1 MDGIEAGRVTTNPDT
16 YRPMWMDIGGPNP
29 PPNTVAAN
37 GGKSSASSSSSSS
50 QKPSFRPQDHHR
62 ASSDAAGVGQGA
74 GSSVKV
80 GGGSAQG
87 SGGDAEGV
95 SSGSFGQEIYLA
107 RVNWLQDGSLCA
119 QVQNRPQTELRLLRL
134 DPRTG
139 TSTTLVVERSNVWI
153 NLHHLLRSLPGP
165 ATQVLARAGSRTY
178 LYVSYINIYIFFVD
192 SVQCVMLSCAI
203 NISCVSRRCLSEL
216 VIHAA
221 VLCPSCGFL
230 PCVFCL
236 VSRVI
241 FVFRCRDKVRVRVRV
256 RHRSRLA
263 ACFHMWRK
271 AKPCISLP
279 IIHPPSGTSVEG
291 LVAF

>member
-178 LYVSYINIYIFFVD
+178 LYVSYINIYIYFLSIQF
-192 SVQCVMLSCAI
+192 SVSCFRVLSTYHVCLA
-203 NISCVSRRCLSEL
+203 VVCLSWSFMPL
-216 VIHAA
+216 FCVPHVVSCRVSC
-221 VLCPSCGFL
+221 VLCP
-230 PCVFCL
+230 
-236 VSRVI
+236 
-241 FVFRCRDKVRVRVRV
+241 
-256 RHRSRLA
+256 A
-263 ACFHMWRK
+263 
-271 AKPCISLP
+271 
-279 IIHPPSGTSVEG
+279 
-291 LVAF
+291 